1 MTLVLL
7 VLFRWVLWV
16 LRRVPLRVYL
26 IFLHLQLHLAS
37 LVSVELPPLAVSEIQ
52 GHLDSLKQGVHR
64 GPLGGLCSGETLL
77 FLLLLLYVLLL
88 LFPRR
93 SCGCLLLKGHSRIA
107 LSGFRP
113 VEGLEL
119 VVLLRSHID

>member
-1 MTLVLL
+1 VLL
-7 VLFRWVLWV
+7 
-16 LRRVPLRVYL
+16 
-26 IFLHLQLHLAS
+26 
-37 LVSVELPPLAVSEIQ
+37 LPIVFPDVQ

-64 GPLGGLCSGETLL
+64 GPLGRLCSWGALL

-93 SCGCLLLKGHSRIA
+93 SYGCLLLKGHSRIA

-113 VEGLEL
+113 VEGLKL
-119 VVLLRSHID
+119 VIRLCSHID